1 MEIILDALP
10 DQDAA
15 PYSRV
20 IDQRYKC
27 ESCNETLMFEESF
40 RLLDDWVLFYS
51 EPYFTCK
58 CKGFIW
64 LSFLES
70 NSKYVSNPTETSTL
84 MNPNLHSKAYVI
96 KVSRK
101 DIRFLKED
109 LKANNI
115 QPREDYHSLYKS
127 VITLSMQIQLAF
139 ILQPEQYFRI
149 DFYEQEKTGLLN
161 IVNNI
166 IRYSGNLFWWD
177 VKRLILLE
185 SVRLICN
192 LVDKRTKG
200 SFNLTRLKKKHHQI
214 CSLKELCDEFEE
226 DPEGKYYKIRVFRNK
241 VLSHTQ
247 SQYKPDNSINQE
259 LLHECS
265 EDIIEAVNDLSEAI
279 GLTFKIGYLR
289 LYTRTERLDSLL
301 SVLAK
306 IDDALYNDDW
316 A

>member
-15 PYSRV
+15 PYGSA
-20 IDQRYKC
+20 IDQRCKC
-27 ESCNETLMFEESF
+27 ESCNQTLMFEESF

-51 EPYFTCK
+51 EPYFTCE

-70 NSKYVSNPTETSTL
+70 NSRYVSDPKETSTL
-84 MNPNLHSKAYVI
+84 MNPNLYSKAYVI
-96 KVSRK
+96 KVPRK
-101 DIRFLKED
+101 NIRFLKED

-115 QPREDYHSLYKS
+115 QPMEDYHSLYKS

-185 SVRLICN
+185 SIRLICN
-192 LVDKRTKG
+192 LVDRRTKG
-200 SFNLTRLKKKHHQI
+200 SFNLTRLKKKHRQI
-214 CSLKELCDEFEE
+214 CSLKKLCDEFEE

-247 SQYKPDNSINQE
+247 SQYKPDDSINQE

-289 LYTRTERLDSLL
+289 LYTPTEKLDSLL
-301 SVLAK
+301 SVLAR
-306 IDDALYNDDW
+306 IDEVLYNDDW